1 MTTVP
6 IAARPRAAGAVLRIV
21 PLVAALA
28 GLWLIA
34 VGLDVLRDPLGADRV
49 WAAMYDLIGQTG
61 QADAIRERGLD
72 AIQAKL
78 TTLVVGVLVGVGGI
92 WLVYVGLNAATDLL
106 PRRPAAALRPWL
118 FVGPALVMVAVFLV
132 IPAIAT
138 IWSSLSAEGGIAETY
153 GALAQDP
160 DMWLAVRNNVLWL
173 VIGTGGSV
181 GLGLLIATLVDKVKR
196 EALAKTFIFLPLAIS
211 MAGAAVIWRFVYA
224 WVPEGEEQIG
234 VLNAIWT
241 SFGNEPVA
249 WLQLPPLN
257 TLALIVIMVWL
268 QTGFAM
274 VVLSAAL
281 KGVPNEIIEAAR
293 MDGAN
298 ERQLFFGIVVPMIR
312 GTILAVATTIA
323 IAILKVFDIVYVTT
337 GGKFETEV
345 LANRMFTELFTFR
358 NFERASAIAVV
369 LFLAVTPIIILN
381 VRDLRR
387 RGIGA

>member
-1 MTTVP
+1 MTTAP
-6 IAARPRAAGAVLRIV
+6 LTRRPDPVGALVRV
-21 PLVAALA
+21 APLAAALV
-28 GLWLIA
+28 GLWLI
-34 VGLDVLRDPLGADRV
+34 VLGLDVLRDPLGADRV
-49 WAAMYDLIGQTG
+49 WASLYDVLGQSAT
-61 QADAIRERGLD
+61 ADAIRERGLD
-72 AIQAKL
+72 AVQAKL
-78 TTLVVGVLVGVGGI
+78 TTLVVGVVVGVGGI
-92 WLVYVGLNAATDLL
+92 WLVYVGLNAVADLL
-106 PRRPAAALRPWL
+106 PRRLAGAVRPWL
-118 FVGPALVMVAVFLV
+118 FVGPAAAMVAVFLV
-132 IPAIAT
+132 VPAIVT

-153 GALAQDP
+153 GALAEDP
-160 DMWLAVRNNVLWL
+160 EMWVAVRNNVLWL
-173 VIGTGGSV
+173 VLGTGGSV
-181 GLGLLIATLVDKVKR
+181 GIGLLIATLVDRVKR

-224 WVPEGEEQIG
+224 WVPESEPQIG
-234 VLNAIWT
+234 ILNAIWT
-241 SFGNEPVA
+241 ALGNEPVA
-249 WLQLPPLN
+249 WLQAPPLN
-257 TLALIVIMVWL
+257 TFALIVIMVWL

-293 MDGAN
+293 IDGAT
-298 ERQLFFGIVVPMIR
+298 ERQLFFAVIVPMIK

-369 LFLAVTPIIILN
+369 LFLAVTPIIAIN

-387 RGIGA
+387 RRVGP